1 MYLLFDFAVEFG
13 DGTVGKIF
21 MGGDPIP
28 GLKYDYR
35 LWKPS
40 FTITLVRLYIFG
52 DEVGNRL
59 SNFLARYD
67 SELGGNFIILVWPN
81 VL

>member
-1 MYLLFDFAVEFG
+1 MALSVKYLCEGITYLG
-13 DGTVGKIF
+13 SSMIS
-21 MGGDPIP
+21 
-28 GLKYDYR
+28 R

-67 SELGGNFIILVWPN
+67 SELGGNFIILLWPN
-81 VL
+81 EL